1 MSGRKKSVD
10 ESSTSEDAL
19 EQGTPLP
26 SNLVEV
32 ETPSETW
39 KTEFQ
44 NEISSIR
51 INGEEVT
58 KLHQAVI
65 ELRKLREK
73 SNRSVKILMFLIIVL
88 ISSSLVFC
96 IYAFDY
102 LLQFDVEKIDH
113 ALDLNI
119 ETIEKSSRGMVRMP
133 SKSLAMLKAHK
144 NKIIWDDKKSHW
156 TFLNSFNGKTE
167 LLTNEYFFYSPIRLE
182 ELREMGISWNGSE
195 WKNERAIK

>member
-1 MSGRKKSVD
+1 MSGKNKSVD
-10 ESSTSEDAL
+10 ESSHSEEVL
-19 EQGTPLP
+19 EQGINTPR
-26 SNLVEV
+26 NLVEV
-32 ETPSETW
+32 ETSSDSW
-39 KTEFQ
+39 RTEFE

-58 KLHQAVI
+58 KLHQAVG

-73 SNRSVKILMFLIIVL
+73 SNRAIKRLMLLTIVL
-88 ISSSLVFC
+88 ISSSLAFC
-96 IYAFDY
+96 LYAFDY
-102 LLQFDVEKIDH
+102 LLQFNVEKIDH

-119 ETIEKSSRGMVRMP
+119 ETIEKSREGMVKMP

-144 NKIIWDDKKSHW
+144 NKIIWDDNKSHW

-182 ELREMGISWNGSE
+182 ELSEMGIYWDGSE

>member
-1 MSGRKKSVD
+1 MSGEKKSVD
-10 ESSTSEDAL
+10 ESSTSEDEL
-19 EQGTPLP
+19 EQGKAVPR
-26 SNLVEV
+26 NLVEV
-32 ETPSETW
+32 ETSSNKW
-39 KTEFQ
+39 KTEFE

-58 KLHQAVI
+58 KLHQAVRD
-65 ELRKLREK
+65 LRKLREK
-73 SNRSVKILMFLIIVL
+73 SNRSIKILMFLIIVL

-119 ETIEKSSRGMVRMP
+119 ETIEKSSQGMVRMP
-133 SKSLAMLKAHK
+133 SKSLVMLNAHK
-144 NKIIWDDKKSHW
+144 NKIIWDDNKSHW

-167 LLTNEYFFYSPIRLE
+167 LLTNKYFFYHPIHLD
-182 ELREMGISWNGSE
+182 ELGEMGIYWNGSE
-195 WKNERAIK
+195 WKNEQAIK

>member
-1 MSGRKKSVD
+1 M
-10 ESSTSEDAL
+10 ETSS
-19 EQGTPLP
+19 
-26 SNLVEV
+26 NK
-32 ETPSETW
+32 W
-39 KTEFQ
+39 KTEFE

-119 ETIEKSSRGMVRMP
+119 ETIEKV
-133 SKSLAMLKAHK
+133 AKA
-144 NKIIWDDKKSHW
+144 W
-156 TFLNSFNGKTE
+156 
-167 LLTNEYFFYSPIRLE
+167 
-182 ELREMGISWNGSE
+182 
-195 WKNERAIK
+195 

>member
-1 MSGRKKSVD
+1 MSGEKKSVD
-10 ESSTSEDAL
+10 ESSTSEDEL
-19 EQGTPLP
+19 EQGKAVPR
-26 SNLVEV
+26 NLVEV
-32 ETPSETW
+32 ETSSNKW
-39 KTEFQ
+39 KTEFE

-58 KLHQAVI
+58 KLHQAVTD
-65 ELRKLREK
+65 LRKLREK
-73 SNRSVKILMFLIIVL
+73 SNRSIKILMFLIIVL

-119 ETIEKSSRGMVRMP
+119 ETIEKSSQSMVRMP
-133 SKSLAMLKAHK
+133 SKSLVMLKVHK
-144 NKIIWDDKKSHW
+144 NKIIWDDNKSHW

-167 LLTNEYFFYSPIRLE
+167 LLTNKYFFYHPIHLD
-182 ELREMGISWNGSE
+182 ELGEMGIYWNGSE
-195 WKNERAIK
+195 WKNEQAIK

>member
-1 MSGRKKSVD
+1 MSGEKKSVD
-10 ESSTSEDAL
+10 ESSSSEDEL
-19 EQGTPLP
+19 EQGKAVPR
-26 SNLVEV
+26 NLVEV
-32 ETPSETW
+32 ETSSNKW
-39 KTEFQ
+39 KTEFE

-58 KLHQAVI
+58 KLHQAVKD
-65 ELRKLREK
+65 LRKLREK
-73 SNRSVKILMFLIIVL
+73 SNRSIKILMFLIIVL

-119 ETIEKSSRGMVRMP
+119 ETIEKSSQGMVRMP
-133 SKSLAMLKAHK
+133 SKSLVMLNAHK
-144 NKIIWDDKKSHW
+144 NRIIWDDNKSHW

-167 LLTNEYFFYSPIRLE
+167 PLTNKYFFYHPIHLD
-182 ELREMGISWNGSE
+182 ELGEMGIYWNGSE
-195 WKNERAIK
+195 WKNEQASK

>member
-1 MSGRKKSVD
+1 MSGKNKSVD
-10 ESSTSEDAL
+10 ESSHSEEVL
-19 EQGTPLP
+19 EQGINTPR
-26 SNLVEV
+26 NLVEV
-32 ETPSETW
+32 ETSSDSW
-39 KTEFQ
+39 KTEFE

-58 KLHQAVI
+58 KLHQAVG

-73 SNRSVKILMFLIIVL
+73 SNRAIKRLMLLTIVL
-88 ISSSLVFC
+88 ISSSLAFC
-96 IYAFDY
+96 LYAFDY
-102 LLQFDVEKIDH
+102 LLQFNLEKIDH

-119 ETIEKSSRGMVRMP
+119 ETIEKSREGMVKMP

-144 NKIIWDDKKSHW
+144 NKIIWDDNKSHW

-182 ELREMGISWNGSE
+182 ELSEMGIYWNGSE

>member
-1 MSGRKKSVD
+1 MSGVKKSVA
-10 ESSTSEDAL
+10 ETSISEEKL
-19 EQGTPLP
+19 EQGKDVPR
-26 SNLVEV
+26 NLVEV
-32 ETPSETW
+32 ETSSNKW
-39 KTEFQ
+39 KTEFE

-58 KLHQAVI
+58 KLHHAVS
-65 ELRKLREK
+65 ELKKLREK

-119 ETIEKSSRGMVRMP
+119 ETIEKSSEGMVRMP
-133 SKSLAMLKAHK
+133 SKSLVMLKAHK
-144 NKIIWDDKKSHW
+144 NKIIWDDNKSHW
-156 TFLNSFNGKTE
+156 TFLNSFSGKTE
-167 LLTNEYFFYSPIRLE
+167 LLTNEYFFYNPIRLD
-182 ELREMGISWNGSE
+182 ELGEMGIYWNGSE